1 MMKGHFCDYTVLNA
15 FTHSPLEGNPVAV
28 FHDTDGFSV
37 PVMQAIARQ
46 LQLSESTFISEVTA
60 DGQARVRIFTPV
72 NELPFAGHPLM
83 GTACAF
89 SRRHCLDQFIF
100 HTDIGAVSVEVE
112 HHAATLSTVKINIPP
127 ARHIPFAEGE
137 HLLKALGL
145 KQSLLP
151 IEMYDAG
158 ARHVLVSVDSIEQLH
173 ALRPNHQALAEF
185 ENLAVNCFT
194 WCGRKVEN
202 RMFSPAYGV
211 KEDAGTGS
219 AVGPIALHLMK
230 YGQLKVNEKLTI
242 EQGLLLN
249 RRCVM
254 YGEIKQQDKAVTHI
268 ELSGQV
274 TLFSDCQAWLEAK
287 ASYMQKSTI
296 TD

>member
-1 MMKGHFCDYTVLNA
+1 MMNDHFCDYTVLNA

-28 FHDTDGFSV
+28 FHDAKDFSV

-46 LQLSESTFISEVTA
+46 LQLSETTFISEATP

-83 GTACAF
+83 GTACAY
-89 SRRHCLDQFIF
+89 SRRHCLERFIF
-100 HTDIGAVSVEVE
+100 HTDIGPVRVAVE
-112 HHAATLSTVKINIPP
+112 HHGLTLSSVKINIPP
-127 ARHIPFAEGE
+127 ARLIPFADGE
-137 HLLKALGL
+137 RLLKALGL

-151 IEMYDAG
+151 IAMYDAG
-158 ARHVLVSVDSIEQLH
+158 ARHVLVSVDSIETLH
-173 ALRPNHQALAEF
+173 ALRPDHQALTEF
-185 ENLAVNCFT
+185 ENLAVNCFV
-194 WCGRKVEN
+194 WCGRKAEN

-230 YGQLKVNEKLTI
+230 HGQLKVNEKLTV
-242 EQGLLLN
+242 EQGILLN

-254 YGEIKQQDKAVTHI
+254 YGEIKQQDNAVTHI
-268 ELSGQV
+268 ELSGKV
-274 TLFSDCQAWLEAK
+274 TLFSDCQAWLETETRHI
-287 ASYMQKSTI
+287 QPSTI